1 MSIRIWMT
9 TSQAAE
15 HAGRHA
21 QTIRKAAEAGELHGT
36 QRKAGGRWR
45 FHVGCVDAW
54 VLAEDCVHA
63 RKKAS

>member
-1 MSIRIWMT
+1 MNLRIWMNT
-9 TSQAAE
+9 AQAAE
-15 HAGRHA
+15 HVGRHE

-45 FHVGCVDAW
+45 FHVSCVDAW
-54 VLAEDCVHA
+54 VLGDECVHV